1 MILVYL
7 NSVQGDN
14 TLNVPQFTSRSGAF
28 VFQDT
33 EKLVA
38 MSSLPKSSQGSA
50 PGTSISNTGPSNEG
64 MFPPEHIPDTPPR
77 ANTPSSA
84 QKKCVKIT
92 STPRSEGN
100 CVGKAAVNLEMN
112 NNVLPVIIPREL
124 DVLFNSTCDVPSSPR
139 ALRCQTSGG
148 SIAAAHTSRSVL
160 LVPKTEPQIQEGKF
174 DQHVHHF
181 QPSRCQTSGGSMAAA
196 HTCRSVLLV
205 PKTELQIQEGKLDQ
219 HVHHF
224 QPSRCQTSGGSMAAA
239 HTRRSDLLVPKTE
252 PQIQEGKLD
261 QHVHHFQ
268 PSWCRTSDGS
278 MAAAHTNI
286 SDIWV
291 PISEPQMQKEKLD
304 QQEHHF
310 QPSALSGGKSEFI
323 WPEMT
328 EQVQMFG
335 ELSFVKR
342 FLILDH
348 ATE

>member
-1 MILVYL
+1 MSCPIGSGCRAKSGCLRLVYL
-7 NSVQGDN
+7 NSAQGDIIV
-14 TLNVPQFTSRSGAF
+14 NVQQLTSRSGAF
-28 VFQDT
+28 VCQDT

-50 PGTSISNTGPSNEG
+50 PGTSISISGPSNEE
-64 MFPPEHIPDTPPR
+64 MFSPEHIPDTPPL

-100 CVGKAAVNLEMN
+100 CEGKAAVNLEMN
-112 NNVLPVIIPREL
+112 NNVLPVIIPRKL
-124 DVLFNSTCDVPSSPR
+124 DVHLNSTCDMPSSAQ

-148 SIAAAHTSRSVL
+148 SMVAAHRS
-160 LVPKTEPQIQEGKF
+160 
-174 DQHVHHF
+174 
-181 QPSRCQTSGGSMAAA
+181 
-196 HTCRSVLLV
+196 
-205 PKTELQIQEGKLDQ
+205 
-219 HVHHF
+219 
-224 QPSRCQTSGGSMAAA
+224 
-239 HTRRSDLLVPKTE
+239 RSDLLVPK
-252 PQIQEGKLD
+252 I
-261 QHVHHFQ
+261 
-268 PSWCRTSDGS
+268 
-278 MAAAHTNI
+278 
-286 SDIWV
+286 
-291 PISEPQMQKEKLD
+291 EPQMQEGKPD
-304 QQEHHF
+304 QHVHHF